1 MGTMEYVILFLGV
14 LYLIWR
20 FILAKGIKQIIISE
34 LKEELKNKNNQ
45 FIDVRTPGEF
55 KQSSIKS
62 FKNIPLNELPN
73 KVEALDKNRPVFVI
87 CQSGMRSSNAARL
100 LKKKGF
106 KEIINVRGGMNAW
119 R

>member
-1 MGTMEYVILFLGV
+1 MGLMEYIILSAGA

-20 FILAKGIKQIIISE
+20 VMPTKGINQITTTE
-34 LKEELKNKNNQ
+34 LKDGLSDKDKQ

-55 KQSSIKS
+55 SQNKIRG
-62 FKNIPLNELPN
+62 FKNIPLNELAD
-73 KVEALDKNRPVFVI
+73 KAVSLDKDRPVVVI
-87 CQSGMRSSNAARL
+87 CQSGMRSSNASKL

-106 KEIINVRGGMNAW
+106 KEIINVKGGMNAW

>member
-1 MGTMEYVILFLGV
+1 MGIMEYIVLAVGV

-20 FILAKGIKQIIISE
+20 FMPAKGISQITTSE
-34 LKEELKNKNNQ
+34 LKKELLDKNKQ
-45 FIDVRTPGEF
+45 FIDVRTPEEF
-55 KQSSIKS
+55 SQSKIRG
-62 FKNIPLNELPN
+62 FKNMPLNELAN
-73 KVEALDKNRPVFVI
+73 RVDSLDKDRPVMVI

-106 KEIINVRGGMNAW
+106 KEIINVKGGMNAW

>member
-1 MGTMEYVILFLGV
+1 MGTMEYVILILGA

-20 FILAKGIKQIIISE
+20 FIPTKGIKQITTSD

-55 KQSSIKS
+55 KQNSIKS
-62 FKNIPLNELPN
+62 FKNIPLNELAN
-73 KVEALDKNRPVFVI
+73 KAEALDKDRPVVVI

-106 KEIINVRGGMNAW
+106 KEIINVKGGMNAW

>member
-1 MGTMEYVILFLGV
+1 MGTMEYVILILGA

-20 FILAKGIKQIIISE
+20 FVPTKGINQITTAE
-34 LKEELKNKNNQ
+34 LKEKLKDKNNQ

-55 KQSSIKS
+55 KQNSIKS
-62 FKNIPLNELPN
+62 FKNLPLNELAN
-73 KVEALDKNRPVFVI
+73 KADDLDKDRPVVVI

-106 KEIINVRGGMNAW
+106 KEVINVKGGMNAW

>member
-1 MGTMEYVILFLGV
+1 MGIMEYVILFLGV
-14 LYLIWR
+14 LYFIWR
-20 FILAKGIKQIIISE
+20 FMPSKGIKQINTSE

-55 KQSSIKS
+55 KQNSIKS
-62 FKNIPLNELPN
+62 FKNVPLNELPN
-73 KVEALDKNRPVFVI
+73 RAEALDKDRPVFVI

-106 KEIINVRGGMNAW
+106 KEIINVKGGMNAW